1 MLQSRLVLT
10 QTPRAINTFAISW
23 QSVSGQGCV
32 LPSVYPHILHTHS
45 HVLWTQACGESQR
58 LHILQGCQAKKG
70 MNVLAM
76 QTSMHVTNSLILVGN
91 LPRYQRWGKN
101 ICWGDTALLFAWW
114 HFSLAECSSN
124 MVSLTQLLM
133 PALAALTA
141 GKYSRP
147 AGTPGSLES
156 YVGSE
161 WGTHQQR
168 L

>member
-1 MLQSRLVLT
+1 MREK
-10 QTPRAINTFAISW
+10 
-23 QSVSGQGCV
+23 
-32 LPSVYPHILHTHS
+32 H
-45 HVLWTQACGESQR
+45 
-58 LHILQGCQAKKG
+58 
-70 MNVLAM
+70 
-76 QTSMHVTNSLILVGN
+76 GN
-91 LPRYQRWGKN
+91 
-101 ICWGDTALLFAWW
+101 TALLFAWW

-161 WGTHQQR
+161 
-168 L
+168 